1 MNNKN
6 LTLIALAVA
15 ALVLVPKIANAQAI
29 KKPAGSASKPI
40 VNKNVNDDMWARLL
54 GNGWKNIREA
64 QNDDGTRAFLKKNAA
79 GQIVTSDGKPVNTS
93 DPVIDYLQTNLGF
106 TEEQVSYE
114 NSFFATKA
122 MTGRD
127 VTDPMDGFRNPQ
139 AYW

>member
-15 ALVLVPKIANAQAI
+15 ALVLVPKIASAQAM

-40 VNKNVNDDMWARLL
+40 KNINVNDDMWLRLL
-54 GNGWKNIREA
+54 RDGWKNIRDA
-64 QNDDGTRAFLKKNAA
+64 QNEDGTRAFLKKNSS

-93 DPVIDYLQTNLGF
+93 DPVTDYLQANLGF

-114 NSFFATKA
+114 NNFFATKA

-127 VTDPMDGFRNPQ
+127 LTDPMDGFRNPQ